1 VRRAFALL
9 LALSGAAQGQT
20 PYHWHLPRGFPTPA
34 VPADNPM
41 SDAKVALGRRLF
53 FDPRLSVTGR
63 YSCASCH
70 DPDQSF
76 SDGRAVA
83 VGATGASLPHSAM
96 PLVNVAY
103 NVSFGWTDPKLD
115 SLESQMLQPLL
126 NEHPVELGLRGH
138 EDEIA
143 ATLAGD
149 KSYRTAFAAA
159 FTRRSPA
166 PPSEPPVTGAPAV
179 VTAVT
184 FDHIVKAIA
193 AFERTLVFGDS
204 PFDRYVFGGDQAA
217 LTPAAKRG
225 MALFFSHRA
234 SCSSCHSGFNFSGN
248 WRDAQGETGKASF
261 ASNGTTGEP
270 MRVPTLRNIAS
281 TAPYMHDGRFATLD
295 AVLDHYARTAE
306 RARNAPHVA
315 AAAAA
320 AAAVA
325 VAGIDPRL
333 ATFDLSARERAD
345 LIAFLRCLTSPRPT
359 GALDVRTAGR

>member
-1 VRRAFALL
+1 
-9 LALSGAAQGQT
+9 
-20 PYHWHLPRGFPTPA
+20 
-34 VPADNPM
+34 
-41 SDAKVALGRRLF
+41 
-53 FDPRLSVTGR
+53 
-63 YSCASCH
+63 
-70 DPDQSF
+70 
-76 SDGRAVA
+76 
-83 VGATGASLPHSAM
+83 
-96 PLVNVAY
+96 
-103 NVSFGWTDPKLD
+103 
-115 SLESQMLQPLL
+115 
-126 NEHPVELGLRGH
+126 
-138 EDEIA
+138 
-143 ATLAGD
+143 
-149 KSYRTAFAAA
+149 
-159 FTRRSPA
+159 
-166 PPSEPPVTGAPAV
+166 
-179 VTAVT
+179 
-184 FDHIVKAIA
+184 
-193 AFERTLVFGDS
+193 
-204 PFDRYVFGGDQAA
+204 VFGGDQAA

-320 AAAVA
+320 AAA
-325 VAGIDPRL
+325 GIDPRL

-359 GALDVRTAGR
+359 GALDVSTAGR